1 LPGFVK
7 RKGAAIWG
15 ICSGRG
21 YLEPKADF
29 EGGFEVVNVVKVV
42 DGVGGLGL
50 HPVVPDEQIYDF
62 AEVAGGFDS
71 PGVEDEH
78 SEQAPF
84 FERELA
90 KSFAEGLT
98 RDVARL
104 AGGFS
109 NCVAEAFVN
118 ESYGLWVVSAV

>member
-1 LPGFVK
+1 MGYLW
-7 RKGAAIWG
+7 RKGEG
-15 ICSGRG
+15 I
-21 YLEPKADF
+21 LEPETGF
-29 EGGFEVVNVVKVV
+29 EGGFEVVNIVKVI

-50 HPVVPDEQIYDF
+50 HPVVPDEEINNF
-62 AEVAGGFDS
+62 AEITGGFDS

-90 KSFAEGLT
+90 ESFAEGLA

-104 AGGFS
+104 TGGFS
-109 NCVAEAFVN
+109 DGEAEAFVN
-118 ESYGLWVVSAV
+118 ESNSFWVVSAVLL